1 MISATK
7 ALVKEALTQ
16 PSHDEPQITYDSRFT
31 TRGIQLVAG
40 SQKIFCK
47 ALIRSNICG
56 SVEPRIATKIKVA
69 LTQFAVQALNGST
82 STNADVWRGIRD
94 TLTSQGT
101 SGTSCGRSSTTVL
114 KSVTIGAISQTLNTS
129 NVVHCVVKRK
139 QWNILFK
146 CENSPSRKVIWPLAE
161 KLWRLRESSWL
172 EVQMGTVLG
181 APLIK
186 FKDRNGK
193 PQQGRSRLLTTLLT
207 ESAYLIWKLRCAWVV
222 ITRSADESK
231 VHSATEI
238 HNTSPPSWARKM
250 TFILWVTNY

>member
-16 PSHDEPQITYDSRFT
+16 PSHDEPQITHDSRFT
-31 TRGIQLVAG
+31 TRGIQLAAG

-56 SVEPRIATKIKVA
+56 SVEPRIVTKIKVV
-69 LTQFAVQALNGST
+69 LTQFAVQALNRST
-82 STNADVWRGIRD
+82 PTNADIWRGIRHTD
-94 TLTSQGT
+94 LPKNTRNFLWKALHNGFKIGDHWCNIPNFEHRQRCAL
-101 SGTSCGRSSTTVL
+101 CGETETME
-114 KSVTIGAISQTLNTS
+114 
-129 NVVHCVVKRK
+129 H
-139 QWNILFK
+139 ILFE

-161 KLWRLRESSWL
+161 KLGRLRESSWL

-186 FKDRNGK
+186 FKGRNGK
-193 PQQGRSRLLTTLLT
+193 PQQGRSRLLAILLT
-207 ESAYLIWKLRCAWVV
+207 ESAYLIWKLRCEWV

-231 VHSATEI
+231 LHLATEI
-238 HNTSPPSWARKM
+238 HNKWLSIMRDT
-250 TFILWVTNY
+250 IDY